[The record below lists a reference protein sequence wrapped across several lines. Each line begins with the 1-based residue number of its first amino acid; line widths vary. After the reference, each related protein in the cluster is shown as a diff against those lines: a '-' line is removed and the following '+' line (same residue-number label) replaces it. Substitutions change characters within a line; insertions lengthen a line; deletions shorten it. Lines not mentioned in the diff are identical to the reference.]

1 MPPST
6 ANSVRL
12 LPLSIAMASRIAF
25 VWKQAASMVARAMC
39 PFCVC
44 AVIPPMYVSSVN
56 QMLSRLGAGLTNS
69 SLSIVDPVRRK

>member
-6 ANSVRL
+6 ANSVKA
-12 LPLSIAMASRIAF
+12 LPLSIAMASKMAL

-44 AVIPPMYVSSVN
+44 AVIPPGKKIGLVKSQN
-56 QMLSRLGAGLTNS
+56 QEALGTH
-69 SLSIVDPVRRK
+69 K